1 MTLEIATFLVSG
13 SGSKPYE
20 VEFVKDD
27 AGLKA
32 YCNCLA
38 GTHGS
43 HCKHRINILDGDISG
58 IVSDVDEKFKL
69 ISEWLYGTGLESAL
83 GEFLSAQKE
92 KPQDKKRVARA
103 KKEISK
109 FMR

>member
-1 MTLEIATFLVSG
+1 MTSEIATFLVSG
-13 SGSKPYE
+13 SGPKPYQ

-43 HCKHRINILDGDISG
+43 HCEHRINILAGDSSG
-58 IVSDVDEKFKL
+58 IVSDVDDKFEL
-69 ISEWLYGTGLESAL
+69 VSEWLCGTGLESAL
-83 GEFLSAQKE
+83 TELLSAQKE
-92 KPQDKKRVARA
+92 KPLDKRRVAKA
-103 KKEISK
+103 KRSISK

>member
-1 MTLEIATFLVSG
+1 MTPEIATFLVSG
-13 SGSKPYE
+13 SGPKPYQ

-43 HCKHRINILDGDISG
+43 HCKHRINILAGDSSG
-58 IVSDVDEKFKL
+58 IVIDVDDKFEL
-69 ISEWLYGTGLESAL
+69 VSEWLCGTGLESAL
-83 GEFLSAQKE
+83 RELLSAQKE
-92 KPQDKKRVARA
+92 KPLDKRRVAKA
-103 KKEISK
+103 KRSISK

>member
-1 MTLEIATFLVSG
+1 MTSEIATFLVSG
-13 SGSKPYE
+13 SGPKPYQ

-43 HCKHRINILDGDISG
+43 YCKHRINILVGDSSG
-58 IVSDVDEKFKL
+58 IVSDVDKKFDL
-69 ISEWLYGTGLESAL
+69 ISEWLYGTALETAL
-83 GEFLSAQKE
+83 EEFFSAQKE
-92 KPQDKKRVARA
+92 KPQDRERVVKA
-103 KKEISK
+103 KKSISK